1 MRPEPVLT
9 PNHFMSRPLLL
20 STYILTLLISSCT
33 SNEIGNSKDVNPD
46 AIYFDYKI
54 WAEEGKQDVSIMLQY
69 RFGGVNGTTLVLND
83 PAKVELDGQVVPT
96 DSSRMTG
103 AFYEVIKPLA
113 GFAGNHK
120 IIFTDINKKQYEEE
134 FSFQPFKLST
144 EIPAVLSRGE
154 LIFDLDGLNL
164 VDYVRIFARDTSFES
179 NDINRVDTVR
189 NGRVTLTLGDLDN
202 LVNGPINIRFYKED
216 EKVVKDGTK
225 EGGRIAIT
233 YGLKREF
240 ELKN

>member
-1 MRPEPVLT
+1 MGRL
-9 PNHFMSRPLLL
+9 LLL
-20 STYILTLLISSCT
+20 SASILTLLISSCT

-69 RFGGVNGTTLVLND
+69 RFGGANGTTLVLND
-83 PAKVELDGQVVPT
+83 PAKVELDGASSYLP

-113 GFAGNHK
+113 GFSGDHK

-144 EIPAVLSRGE
+144 EIPAASQ
-154 LIFDLDGLNL
+154 
-164 VDYVRIFARDTSFES
+164 TW
-179 NDINRVDTVR
+179 RVS
-189 NGRVTLTLGDLDN
+189 
-202 LVNGPINIRFYKED
+202 I
-216 EKVVKDGTK
+216 
-225 EGGRIAIT
+225 
-233 YGLKREF
+233 
-240 ELKN
+240 